1 MKLKTFFTNFGLY
14 ILVLLAY
21 FYIFSTIVV
30 FTIGSLT
37 GGSSQLLIL
46 PIFVILA
53 SLYSFA
59 MWKWYQQDLKL
70 EIKSTK
76 LTSSIWLPTVLLLAF
91 IIFQQLVPIESSANQ
106 NTAVQLIQQQPA
118 FAFLYMVIFA
128 PILEELLTRGFLA
141 KFLFPDQNSLAKIL
155 LYLTVSASFFSLLH
169 MPGNL
174 VQFLVY
180 FILGAIFGLG
190 YLAKKDLRYSMGLHL
205 ANNLIA
211 FVSFNRKT
219 KYKTALL
226 KLDRKI

>member
-1 MKLKTFFTNFGLY
+1 MKLKTFLTNFGLY
-14 ILVLLAY
+14 LLAFLSY
-21 FYIFSTIVV
+21 LFIFFTIVAYTV
-30 FTIGSLT
+30 RYLA
-37 GGSSQLLIL
+37 GGFSQLLIL

-76 LTSSIWLPTVLLLAF
+76 LTSSIWLPSALLLAF

-106 NTAVQLIQQQPA
+106 NTAVELIQQQPA

-190 YLAKKDLRYSMGLHL
+190 YLAKKDLRYSIGLHL

-211 FVSFNRKT
+211 FVLIVFF
-219 KYKTALL
+219 
-226 KLDRKI
+226 

>member
-21 FYIFSTIVV
+21 FYIFSAVV
-30 FTIGSLT
+30 IFTIGSLT
-37 GGSSQLLIL
+37 GGTSQLLIL

-59 MWKWYQQDLKL
+59 MWKWYQKDLKL
-70 EIKSTK
+70 EIKNTK
-76 LTSSIWLPTVLLLAF
+76 LTSSIWLPSVLLLA
-91 IIFQQLVPIESSANQ
+91 SANQ
-106 NTAVQLIQQQPA
+106 NTAVELIQQQPA

-180 FILGAIFGLG
+180 FILGAIFGIG

-211 FVSFNRKT
+211 FVLIVFF
-219 KYKTALL
+219 
-226 KLDRKI
+226 

>member
-21 FYIFSTIVV
+21 FYIFSAIVL
-30 FTIGSLT
+30 FTMGSLT
-37 GGSSQLLIL
+37 GRTSQLLIL

-59 MWKWYQQDLKL
+59 MWKWYQKDLKL
-70 EIKSTK
+70 EIKNTK
-76 LTSSIWLPTVLLLAF
+76 LTSSIWLPSALLLAF

-106 NTAVQLIQQQPA
+106 NTAV
-118 FAFLYMVIFA
+118 
-128 PILEELLTRGFLA
+128 ELLTRGFLA

-211 FVSFNRKT
+211 FVLIVFF
-219 KYKTALL
+219 
-226 KLDRKI
+226 

>member
-1 MKLKTFFTNFGLY
+1 MKLKTFLTNFGLY
-14 ILVLLAY
+14 LLAFLSY
-21 FYIFSTIVV
+21 LFIFFTIVAYTV
-30 FTIGSLT
+30 RYLA
-37 GGSSQLLIL
+37 GGFSQLLIL

-59 MWKWYQQDLKL
+59 MWKWYQKDLKL
-70 EIKSTK
+70 EIKNTK
-76 LTSSIWLPTVLLLAF
+76 LTSAIWLPSALLLAF

-106 NTAVQLIQQQPA
+106 NAAVELIQQQPA

-155 LYLTVSASFFSLLH
+155 LYLTSASFFSLLH

-180 FILGAIFGLG
+180 FILGSIFGLG
-190 YLAKKDLRYSMGLHL
+190 YLSKKDLRYSMGLHL

-211 FVSFNRKT
+211 FVLIVFF
-219 KYKTALL
+219 
-226 KLDRKI
+226 

>member
-1 MKLKTFFTNFGLY
+1 MKLKTFLTNFGLY
-14 ILVLLAY
+14 LLAFLSY
-21 FYIFSTIVV
+21 LFIFLLVV
-30 FTIGSLT
+30 AHTVRYLT
-37 GGSSQLLIL
+37 RGFSQLLIL
-46 PIFVILA
+46 PIFVVLA
-53 SLYSFA
+53 SLYFFA
-59 MWKWYQQDLKL
+59 MWKWYQKDLKL
-70 EIKSTK
+70 EIKNTK
-76 LTSSIWLPTVLLLAF
+76 LTSSIWLPSALLLAF

-106 NTAVQLIQQQPA
+106 NTAVELIQQQPA

-141 KFLFPDQNSLAKIL
+141 KFLFPNQNSLAKIL

-211 FVSFNRKT
+211 FVLIVFF
-219 KYKTALL
+219 
-226 KLDRKI
+226 

>member
-1 MKLKTFFTNFGLY
+1 M
-14 ILVLLAY
+14 
-21 FYIFSTIVV
+21 
-30 FTIGSLT
+30 
-37 GGSSQLLIL
+37 

-59 MWKWYQQDLKL
+59 MWKWYQKDLKL
-70 EIKSTK
+70 EIKNTK
-76 LTSSIWLPTVLLLAF
+76 LTSSIWLPSVLLLAF

-211 FVSFNRKT
+211 FVLIVFF
-219 KYKTALL
+219 
-226 KLDRKI
+226 

>member
-118 FAFLYMVIFA
+118 F
-128 PILEELLTRGFLA
+128 
-141 KFLFPDQNSLAKIL
+141 SLCC
-155 LYLTVSASFFSLLH
+155 TCR
-169 MPGNL
+169 
-174 VQFLVY
+174 
-180 FILGAIFGLG
+180 AI
-190 YLAKKDLRYSMGLHL
+190 
-205 ANNLIA
+205 
-211 FVSFNRKT
+211 
-219 KYKTALL
+219 
-226 KLDRKI
+226 

>member
-21 FYIFSTIVV
+21 SYIFSAIVV

-46 PIFVILA
+46 PIFAILA

-59 MWKWYQQDLKL
+59 MWKWYQKDLKL
-70 EIKSTK
+70 EIKNTK
-76 LTSSIWLPTVLLLAF
+76 LTNSIWLPSVLLLAF

-106 NTAVQLIQQQPA
+106 NTAVELIQQQPA

-155 LYLTVSASFFSLLH
+155 LYLTSASFFSLLH

-211 FVSFNRKT
+211 FVLIVFF
-219 KYKTALL
+219 
-226 KLDRKI
+226 

>member
-1 MKLKTFFTNFGLY
+1 MKLKTVLTNFGLY
-14 ILVLLAY
+14 LLAFLSY
-21 FYIFSTIVV
+21 LFIFFTIVAYTV
-30 FTIGSLT
+30 RYLA
-37 GGSSQLLIL
+37 GGFSQLLIL

-59 MWKWYQQDLKL
+59 MWKWYQKDLKL
-70 EIKSTK
+70 EIKNTK
-76 LTSSIWLPTVLLLAF
+76 LTSSIWLPSALLLAF

-106 NTAVQLIQQQPA
+106 NAAVELIQQQPA

-141 KFLFPDQNSLAKIL
+141 KFLFPNQNSLAKIL

-190 YLAKKDLRYSMGLHL
+190 YLAKKDLRYAMGLHL

-211 FVSFNRKT
+211 FVLIVFF
-219 KYKTALL
+219 
-226 KLDRKI
+226 

>member
-1 MKLKTFFTNFGLY
+1 MVPERFE
-14 ILVLLAY
+14 
-21 FYIFSTIVV
+21 
-30 FTIGSLT
+30 T
-37 GGSSQLLIL
+37 GNQ
-46 PIFVILA
+46 
-53 SLYSFA
+53 
-59 MWKWYQQDLKL
+59 KYQADQQGRGDSKRVR
-70 EIKSTK
+70 
-76 LTSSIWLPTVLLLAF
+76 SSIWLPSVLLLAF

-106 NTAVQLIQQQPA
+106 NAAVQLIQQQPA

-141 KFLFPDQNSLAKIL
+141 KFLFPNQNSLAKIL

-211 FVSFNRKT
+211 FVLIVFF
-219 KYKTALL
+219 
-226 KLDRKI
+226 

>member
-21 FYIFSTIVV
+21 SYIFSAIVV

-37 GGSSQLLIL
+37 GGFSQLLIL

-59 MWKWYQQDLKL
+59 MWKWYQKDLEL
-70 EIKSTK
+70 EIKNTK
-76 LTSSIWLPTVLLLAF
+76 LTSSIWLPSVLLLAF

-106 NTAVQLIQQQPA
+106 NAAVELIQQQPA

-190 YLAKKDLRYSMGLHL
+190 YLTKKDLRYSIGLHL

-211 FVSFNRKT
+211 F
-219 KYKTALL
+219 LL
-226 KLDRKI
+226 LVFF